1 MSNTNQRILEALRKI
16 RDEGAPWPDYSICT
30 TVKLTVHLAGH
41 PRTALIEFA
50 VERILNQWPLAD
62 RTQSGYP
69 VGGSTQYGHEY
80 RTETMWQNPRR
91 LELLHWAIQYLENE
105 LCPQS

>member
-16 RDEGAPWPDYSICT
+16 RDEGAPWPEFGICT
-30 TVKLTVHLAGH
+30 TVKLTAHLSGH
-41 PRTALIEFA
+41 PRAALIEFA
-50 VERILNQWPLAD
+50 VERILEQWPRAF
-62 RTQSGYP
+62 RGQRGYP
-69 VGGSTQYGHEY
+69 VGGSLEFGHEC

-105 LCPQS
+105 LCPQ